1 MGRGVAIGWLA
12 GALLWAAP
20 ASAELELVSAR
31 ELTPRLTELTLRT
44 DALASETQVRV
55 LLPSGYAGGRRRYP
69 VLYLLHGGAD
79 DYRSWTDKG
88 EAERLTEGLP
98 LIVVMPNAGQ
108 GGWYTDWFNNGAGG
122 PPSWERYHVQQLI
135 PWIDRRYRT
144 VAQRGGRAIA
154 GLSMGGFGAMS
165 YAARH
170 PGLFVAAASF
180 SGAVDTN
187 TPELVAPTVIDSIS
201 MLDGGG
207 PGALWGPRAS
217 EEVRWRGHNPWDLAE
232 NLRGLSLT
240 VRTGNGQAGGPYGGG
255 PADPL
260 EIAVH
265 DMGVSF
271 HERLEALGIPHVW
284 DDYGAGGH
292 TWPYWV
298 RGLGQTLPSITESF
312 AHPPRR
318 PSPFAFTAVEPSYGA
333 HGWQVRLDR
342 PVLEFSRIG
351 NAGRRGFTLGG
362 SGSAVVRTARLFRPG
377 RSYSLVLRGDFGVQR
392 RRRRAGRLG
401 RLRVRV
407 PLGAANTTQ
416 QYTPAADAV
425 GTRVY
430 ETRVRIA
437 RVPR

>member
-1 MGRGVAIGWLA
+1 MRRGVAIVWLA

-20 ASAELELVSAR
+20 ASAKLELVASR
-31 ELTPRLTELTLRT
+31 QLTPRLTEHTLRT
-44 DALASETQVRV
+44 DALESETQVRV
-55 LLPSGYAGGRRRYP
+55 LLPAGYPGGGRRYP

-88 EAERLTEGLP
+88 EAERLTADLP

-122 PPSWERYHVQQLI
+122 PPRWESYHVRQLI
-135 PWIDRRYRT
+135 PWVDRRYST
-144 VAQRGGRAIA
+144 VARRGGRAIA

-170 PGLFVAAASF
+170 PGRFVAAASF

-187 TPELVAPTVIDSIS
+187 TPELVAPTIIDSIS

-217 EEVRWRGHNPWDLAE
+217 EEVRWRAHNPWDLAE

-240 VRTGNGQAGGPYGGG
+240 IRTGNGQAGGPYGGG

-271 HERLEALGIPHVW
+271 HERLAALRIPHVW

-298 RGLGQTLPSITESF
+298 RGLGQTLPSLTETF
-312 AHPPRR
+312 ADPPRR
-318 PSPFAFTAVEPSYGA
+318 PAPFTFTAVEPSYAA
-333 HGWQVRLDR
+333 HGWRVSLER
-342 PVLEFSRIG
+342 PVLEFSRLA
-351 NAGRRGFTLGG
+351 NASRRGFTLEG
-362 SGSAVVRTARLFRPG
+362 SGRALVRTARLFRPG
-377 RSYSLVLRGDFGVQR
+377 RSYSAVLRGDFGAR
-392 RRRRAGRLG
+392 RRKLRAGRLG
-401 RLRVRV
+401 RLRLRV
-407 PLGAANTTQ
+407 PLGDANIAQ
-416 QYTPAADAV
+416 QYTPAADAA

-430 ETRVRIA
+430 RTRVRIA
-437 RVPR
+437 RSRR